1 MQSNRVFRGSAAF
14 RWLAPLGLTALAAG
28 SFFGVRALEAYNRT
42 LDDPLL
48 RIPRFH
54 SSVVTLPSAA
64 PVQPGRAGVPV
75 ESRLLRGETVSNV
88 FGKLGLE
95 GAEVREATNALAAKV
110 DLRALKA
117 GNRYSAF
124 FNPDASLASFEMTL
138 DGSGRVEM
146 IHQGSVWR
154 SDWEPFQRRVEVRS
168 LQATLEGSLE
178 ESIRKAGGPP
188 PLAYRLAEVFQWDL
202 DFSKD
207 LKRGDRFEVLYQ
219 EVQMDGRFHDIGT
232 VLAAIY
238 DNHGRMHEA
247 YRFGD
252 ATGYYDGDGLPMR
265 KMFLRSPLRYSHVTS
280 AFNLHRF
287 HPVLNEYRPHYGVD
301 YGAPVGTP
309 VQVTANGTVLSAG
322 WDRGGGNVVKVQHG
336 GGYVTAY
343 LHLSRFGAGI
353 RPGARVRQGDIIA
366 FTGATGLATGPHL
379 DYRVKLRDA
388 WVDPLAL
395 KGVRDEPIPG
405 YRMASFR
412 SWRDNLR
419 TGLRTGVL
427 PRGFQMPQM
436 PEARLA
442 ADPGRP
448 GHPGKAG
455 RSAAGQ
461 TAGSA
466 VAR

>member
-1 MQSNRVFRGSAAF
+1 MQSNRVFRGAATL

-28 SFFGVRALEAYNRT
+28 SFFGVRALEGYNRS

-48 RIPRFH
+48 RTPRFH
-54 SSVVTLPSAA
+54 SSVVTLPNEATLRL
-64 PVQPGRAGVPV
+64 GRAGVPV
-75 ESRLLRGETVSNV
+75 ESKLLRGETVSNV
-88 FGKLGLE
+88 FAKLGLE
-95 GAEVREATNALAAKV
+95 GAQLREATNALAAKV
-110 DLRALKA
+110 DLRSLKA
-117 GNRYSAF
+117 GDHYSAF
-124 FNPDASLASFEMTL
+124 FNPDASLASFEMNL

-146 IHQGSVWR
+146 LRQANVWR

-178 ESIRKAGGPP
+178 ESIRKAGGPL

-202 DFSKD
+202 DFTKD

-287 HPVLNEYRPHYGVD
+287 HPVLNEFRPHYGVD
-301 YGAPVGTP
+301 YSAPVGTP

-322 WDRGGGNVVKVQHG
+322 WDRGGGNVVKVQHA

-353 RPGARVRQGDIIA
+353 RTGARVRQGDIIA

-379 DYRVKLRDA
+379 DYRVKLRDT
-388 WVDPLAL
+388 WVDPLTL

-412 SWRDNLR
+412 SWRNDLR

-436 PEARLA
+436 AAAQLA
-442 ADPGRP
+442 ANSAK
-448 GHPGKAG
+448 PGKAG
-455 RSAAGQ
+455 KTVAGQ
-461 TAGSA
+461 AAGSA
-466 VAR
+466 LAR

>member
-1 MQSNRVFRGSAAF
+1 MQSNRVFRGAAAL

-28 SFFGVRALEAYNRT
+28 SFFGVRALEGYNRS

-48 RIPRFH
+48 RTPRLH
-54 SSVVTLPSAA
+54 SSVVTLSSAV
-64 PVQPGRAGVPV
+64 PPRLGRAGVPV

-95 GAEVREATNALAAKV
+95 GAELREATNALAGKV
-110 DLRALKA
+110 DLRSLKA

-146 IHQGSVWR
+146 IRQGSVWR

-178 ESIRKAGGPP
+178 ESIRKAGGPL

-202 DFSKD
+202 DFTKD

-219 EVQMDGRFHDIGT
+219 EVRLDGRFHDIGT

-265 KMFLRSPLRYSHVTS
+265 KMFLRSPLRYTHVTS

-287 HPVLNEYRPHYGVD
+287 HPVLNQFRPHYGVD
-301 YGAPVGTP
+301 YVAPVGTP

-322 WDRGGGNVVKVQHG
+322 WDRGGGNVVKVQHA
-336 GGYVTAY
+336 GGYVSAY

-353 RPGARVRQGDIIA
+353 RSGARVRQGDIIA

-379 DYRVKLRDA
+379 DYRVKLRDS
-388 WVDPLAL
+388 WVDPLTL

-427 PRGFQMPQM
+427 PRGFQMPAQ
-436 PEARLA
+436 PQLA
-442 ADPGRP
+442 AN
-448 GHPGKAG
+448 PGKAG
-455 RSAAGQ
+455 KTTVGQ
-461 TAGSA
+461 AAGSA
-466 VAR
+466 LAR

>member
-1 MQSNRVFRGSAAF
+1 MQSNRVFRGAVTL

-28 SFFGVRALEAYNRT
+28 SFFGVRALEGYNRS

-48 RIPRFH
+48 RTPRLH
-54 SSVVTLPSAA
+54 ARVVTLAGEATP
-64 PVQPGRAGVPV
+64 QLGRAGVPV
-75 ESRLLRGETVSNV
+75 ASKLLRGETVSNV
-88 FGKLGLE
+88 FARLGLE
-95 GAEVREATNALAAKV
+95 GTELREATNALAAKV
-110 DLRALKA
+110 DLRSLKA

-146 IHQGSVWR
+146 IRQGSVWR

-178 ESIRKAGGPP
+178 ESIRKAGGPL

-202 DFSKD
+202 DFTKD

-219 EVQMDGRFHDIGT
+219 EVQLDGRFHDIGT

-252 ATGYYDGDGLPMR
+252 ATGYYDGNGLPMR

-322 WDRGGGNVVKVQHG
+322 WDRGGGNVVKVQHA

-343 LHLSRFGAGI
+343 LHLSRFGTGI
-353 RPGARVRQGDIIA
+353 RSGARVRQGDIIA

-388 WVDPLAL
+388 WVDPLTL

-412 SWRDNLR
+412 SWRDDLR
-419 TGLRTGVL
+419 MGLRTGVL
-427 PRGFQMPQM
+427 PRGFQMPLLPDNQ
-436 PEARLA
+436 LA
-442 ADPGRP
+442 ANSANR
-448 GHPGKAG
+448 GKAG
-455 RSAAGQ
+455 KAAAGQ
-461 TAGSA
+461 AAGSA
-466 VAR
+466 LTR

>member
-1 MQSNRVFRGSAAF
+1 MQSNRVFRGAATL

-28 SFFGVRALEAYNRT
+28 SFFGVRAMEGYNRS

-48 RIPRFH
+48 HTPRLH
-54 SSVVTLPSAA
+54 SGVVTVPSAA
-64 PVQPGRAGVPV
+64 APQPGRAGLPV
-75 ESRLLRGETVSNV
+75 ESRLLRGETVANV

-95 GAEVREATNALAAKV
+95 GAALREATNALAAKV
-110 DLRALKA
+110 DLRTLKA

-146 IHQGSVWR
+146 IRQGGVWR
-154 SDWEPFQRRVEVRS
+154 SDWEPFQRLVEVRS

-178 ESIRKAGGPP
+178 ESIRKAGGPL

-202 DFSKD
+202 DFTKD
-207 LKRGDRFEVLYQ
+207 LKRGDRFEILYQ
-219 EVQMDGRFHDIGT
+219 EVRMDGRFHDIGT

-287 HPVLNEYRPHYGVD
+287 HPVLNEFRPHYGVD

-322 WDRGGGNVVKVQHG
+322 WDRGGGNVVKVQHA

-343 LHLSRFGAGI
+343 LHLSRFGAGV
-353 RPGARVRQGDIIA
+353 RPGTRVRQGDIIA

-379 DYRVKLRDA
+379 DYRVKLRDS
-388 WVDPLAL
+388 WVDPLTL

-419 TGLRTGVL
+419 TGLRTGAL
-427 PRGFQMPQM
+427 PRGFQVPAAQ
-436 PEARLA
+436 LA
-442 ADPGRP
+442 AKPGTA
-448 GHPGKAG
+448 GKT
-455 RSAAGQ
+455 AAGQ
-461 TAGSA
+461 AAGSA
-466 VAR
+466 LAR

>member
-1 MQSNRVFRGSAAF
+1 MQSNRVFRGSAAL
-14 RWLAPLGLTALAAG
+14 RWLAPLALTALAAG

-42 LDDPLL
+42 LDDALL
-48 RIPRFH
+48 HTPSFH
-54 SSVVTLPSAA
+54 ARVVTLPSA
-64 PVQPGRAGVPV
+64 PLPQLGRAGVPV
-75 ESRLLRGETVSNV
+75 QSQLLRGETVSNV

-95 GAEVREATNALAAKV
+95 GIELREATNALAAKV
-110 DLRALKA
+110 DLRSLKA

-138 DGSGRVEM
+138 DGTGRVEM
-146 IHQGSVWR
+146 IRQGSVWR

-168 LQATLEGSLE
+168 LQATLDGSLE
-178 ESIRKAGGPP
+178 ESIRRAGGPL

-202 DFSKD
+202 DFTKD

-219 EVQMDGRFHDIGT
+219 EVRMDGRFHDIGT

-322 WDRGGGNVVKVQHG
+322 WDRGGGNVVKVQHA

-343 LHLSRFGAGI
+343 LHLSRFGAGV

-388 WVDPLAL
+388 WIDPLTL

-419 TGLRTGVL
+419 TGLRTGAL

-442 ADPGRP
+442 ANT
-448 GHPGKAG
+448 GKTAG
-455 RSAAGQ
+455 AQAAGG
-461 TAGSA
+461 AL
-466 VAR
+466 AR

>member
-1 MQSNRVFRGSAAF
+1 MQSNRVFRGAVTR

-28 SFFGVRALEAYNRT
+28 SFFGVRALEGYNRS

-48 RIPRFH
+48 HTPSFH
-54 SSVVTLPSAA
+54 ARVVTLPSAT
-64 PVQPGRAGVPV
+64 PPPPGRAGAPV
-75 ESRLLRGETVSNV
+75 ESRLLRGETVSKV
-88 FGKLGLE
+88 FGKLGLA
-95 GAEVREATNALAAKV
+95 GAELREVTNALAAKI
-110 DLRALKA
+110 DLRTLKA

-146 IHQGSVWR
+146 IRQGSVWR

-168 LQATLEGSLE
+168 LQATLDGSLE
-178 ESIRKAGGPP
+178 ESIRKAGGPL

-202 DFSKD
+202 DFTKD

-252 ATGYYDGDGLPMR
+252 ATGYYDGEGLPMR

-322 WDRGGGNVVKVQHG
+322 WDRGGGNVVKVQHA

-388 WVDPLAL
+388 WIDPLTL

-419 TGLRTGVL
+419 TGLRTGAL
-427 PRGFQMPQM
+427 PRGFQVPQM
-436 PEARLA
+436 PEAQLA
-442 ADPGRP
+442 ANVGHPGRP
-448 GHPGKAG
+448 GRAGGTVAGQAAG
-455 RSAAGQ
+455 RAL
-461 TAGSA
+461 
-466 VAR
+466 AR